1 MLESERGE
9 LKHQERRVIGRMDA
23 EDPNVVHLR
32 SKDSKEKSK
41 FGRDA
46 LWFRKSLDSS
56 LCFDNCVLCD
66 AEEVFSSAGLALE
79 TTPKEYADGL
89 VILSNGVRIRKSV
102 TISLSQTH
110 SNFVGFVEGSQHI
123 VNLTEWQ
130 FEIGDSTSKR
140 LDLLVSELENIRN
153 SFQKL
158 KSIQHKNLFKYLA
171 FTFRVVQKAV
181 QVVVVKQSCHCLPLS
196 RMLARKYGNASSS
209 ILKMVSKNLLEGLH
223 YLHKHGIVHGALDL
237 TCLWESK
244 NCFHMAD
251 FTLKRQLLLLQT
263 EWIKPDGKFNLK
275 ELIALRGD
283 AKEQRQ
289 NDLYSLGVCLCELA
303 CGQSL
308 NGIVDKEVLSSLQPE
323 FRKFISLLITGQE
336 TERWPCRLLLTH
348 CFLGG
353 GATLDFR
360 HASFEGGTGAGASAS
375 LVDASCLANYA
386 LSKRMCE
393 EFDVIRLVGKGGFG
407 DVTEVRNKLDGCRYA
422 IKRVPLV
429 WKNNI
434 ADAKILREVQLL
446 SHLNHNNVVRYF
458 NSWIET
464 GDLIS
469 KNEGTFV
476 RRPVHRKPND
486 LKGNDSFLEALVPKI
501 EIPPPKQ
508 DSSEWECSSE
518 E

>member
-1 MLESERGE
+1 MLKSERGE
-9 LKHQERRVIGRMDA
+9 IMNQERCVIGRMEA
-23 EDPNVVHLR
+23 EAPNAVHLR

-46 LWFRKSLDSS
+46 LWFQKSFDSS
-56 LCFDNCVLCD
+56 LCFDNCALCD
-66 AEEVFSSAGLALE
+66 TEKVFSSADLALE

-102 TISLSQTH
+102 AISLSQTY
-110 SNFVGFVEGSQHI
+110 SNFIGFVEGSQHV

-140 LDLLVSELENIRN
+140 LDLLVTELENIRN

-158 KSIQHKNLFKYLA
+158 KSVQHKNVFKYLA
-171 FTFRVVQKAV
+171 FTFRVMLKAV

-196 RMLARKYGNASSS
+196 RMLARKYGNTSSS
-209 ILKMVSKNLLEGLH
+209 VLKMVSENLLEGLH
-223 YLHKHGIVHGALDL
+223 YLHRHGFVHGALDL

-251 FTLKRQLLLLQT
+251 FTLKRQLQLLQT

-275 ELIALRGD
+275 ELLALRGD

-303 CGQSL
+303 CGRSL
-308 NGIVDKEVLSSLQPE
+308 NGIVDAEVLSSLQPE
-323 FRKFISLLITGQE
+323 VRKFISLLITGQE
-336 TERWPCRLLLTH
+336 AERWPCRLLLTH
-348 CFLGG
+348 CFLDGG
-353 GATLDFR
+353 TSLDSG
-360 HASFEGGTGAGASAS
+360 HANFEGGTCNEASAS

-393 EFDVIRLVGKGGFG
+393 EFDVIRLIGKGGFG

-429 WKNNI
+429 RKNNI

-464 GDLIS
+464 GVLTS
-469 KNEGTFV
+469 KNERTV
-476 RRPVHRKPND
+476 VHPLRRKPND
-486 LKGNDSFLEALVPKI
+486 VKGNDSFLEALLPKI

-508 DSSEWECSSE
+508 ESSSE